1 MAMEGRTFALFFL
14 FLFITLWVSASAFV
28 TSQPDLRLHSKLK
41 EFFAVESSST
51 IVISTR
57 SSRNLS
63 TNGPTRI
70 PRPTP
75 RRNSKRARPHKMSG
89 INKGKKIG
97 LLFAGIAVLLQVAM
111 VTYLLLKRKQMLDL
125 VRKYEESSN

>member
-14 FLFITLWVSASAFV
+14 FLFLTLWVSANAIV

-41 EFFAVESSST
+41 EYLAVESSPAMVMPT
-51 IVISTR
+51 T
-57 SSRNLS
+57 SSINS
-63 TNGPTRI
+63 SANGPTRI
-70 PRPTP
+70 PLRTP
-75 RRNSKRARPHKMSG
+75 RRNSKRARPHKKSG

>member
-51 IVISTR
+51 ISTR